1 MERKDYELQISEVK
15 NEILHEIIDT
25 LGSGSRHDFNEKFY
39 VHYVE
44 GEVATTEICNAVEVS
59 NDGQVTFITFRESS
73 AIEEKNE
80 GEFVFL
86 FEPNSFIDILC
97 NLKKEL
103 REEKLTRLRNI
114 IKNAGGKVNVD
125 GSFGFHSI
133 VDGDHVAGKKSFLT
147 RIEIDRTYENRVYLV
162 CIFNGEIVE
171 EQEENIPFDQLDSL
185 IAYVESQTKKK
196 TFTVKVSGSFSRC
209 FDIEATNEEEAEKL
223 AKAEWL
229 ANPLCS
235 DDSNGENWDCCQHN
249 LN

>member
-15 NEILHEIIDT
+15 FEILHEIIDI
-25 LGSGSRHDFNEKFY
+25 LGTGSRHDFNEKFY

-80 GEFVFL
+80 GEFVFH

-103 REEKLTRLRNI
+103 REEKLARLRNI

-147 RIEIDRTYENRVYLV
+147 RIEIDRTYENRVYLG
-162 CIFNGEIVE
+162 CIFSGEIVE
-171 EQEENIPFDQLDSL
+171 EQEENIPLDELDSL

-196 TFTVKVSGSFSRC
+196 FTFRVSGSFSRT
-209 FDIEATNEEEAEKL
+209 FVIEATNEEEAEKL

-235 DDSNGENWDCCQHN
+235 DDSNGENWDGYQYDEK
-249 LN
+249 